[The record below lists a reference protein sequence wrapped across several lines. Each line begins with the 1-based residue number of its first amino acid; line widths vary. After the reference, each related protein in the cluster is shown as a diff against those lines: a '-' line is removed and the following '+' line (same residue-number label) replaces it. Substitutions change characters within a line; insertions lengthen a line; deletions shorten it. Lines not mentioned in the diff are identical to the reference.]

1 MEGDRVD
8 VAAALTLAHLPGL
21 GAVGYARLT
30 GRFGSAAGALSAGPG
45 RLKDEAEVGEALARA
60 IAGARADDEV
70 GRLMG
75 WAAQAGVRI
84 LPLEDPDYPRLLAQI
99 PDPPP
104 ILYVKGEGL
113 ARAGRAVAVVGSR
126 WITPYGRH
134 VTEGLCRDFARAGMT
149 VVSGMAL
156 GVDGRAHRATLDAGG
171 NTVAVL
177 GVGLDRVYPPEHG
190 RLFGEITEAGA
201 VVSEFPPGT
210 KPLGANFP
218 RRNRVIS
225 GLSLGVVV
233 VEARKGSG
241 SLITARLAA
250 DQCRE
255 VFAVPGNVD
264 QPGSSG
270 TNALIRGG
278 ATLATSARDV
288 MQELLPQL
296 AAAAPAG
303 TDAAFPVPEGVSALG
318 RRVLAELGTVPVAP
332 DLLAERLGTPAAELM
347 GALSEA
353 ELLGLV
359 ERLPGG
365 RYVRVA
371 GNA

>member
-1 MEGDRVD
+1 VDGTVD

-30 GRFGSAAGALSAGPG
+30 GRFGSAAGALGAGPA
-45 RLKDEAEVGEALARA
+45 RLRAEGDVGEALARA
-60 IAGARADDEV
+60 IAAARPDAEV

-75 WAAQAGVRI
+75 WAERAGVRI
-84 LPLEDPDYPRLLAQI
+84 LPLEDPDYPRPLAGI

-104 ILYVKGEGL
+104 ILYVKGDGL

-126 WITPYGRH
+126 WITPYGRR
-134 VTEGLCRDFARAGMT
+134 VTDTLCREFARAGMT

-156 GVDGRAHRATLDAGG
+156 GVDGRAHRAALDAGG

-190 RLFGEITEAGA
+190 RLFGEIAEKGA

-210 KPLGANFP
+210 KPLGAHFP

-250 DQCRE
+250 DQGRE

-264 QPGSSG
+264 LPGASG
-270 TNALIRGG
+270 TNALIREG
-278 ATLATSARDV
+278 ATLVTSARDV
-288 MQELLPQL
+288 MQEIMPQL
-296 AAAAPAG
+296 VMAASAG
-303 TDAAFPVPEGVSALG
+303 TDAAFPVPEGVSPLG

-332 DLLAERLGTPAAELM
+332 DLLAERLGTPAADLM

-359 ERLPGG
+359 ERMPGG

-371 GNA
+371 GGA